1 MRSNKCGSLKI
12 KGDKN
17 LWAHHSATNCCLPC
31 FDLWR
36 IVMTTLTFSF
46 LKTALASFCLPYIRF
61 DILLTWQW
69 NCAELPS
76 DRDAERRKNM
86 TERSKVREG
95 VRLIIT
101 EPEQIL
107 SFNDVSHI
115 TMCKPA
121 WFCSVRQGA
130 CSLVPVWNTTQM
142 IDGFLFELEVG
153 HTNSFAVFS
162 LQMFFLS
169 WLQMSFLFSIFLF
182 WSPFSHFVSLFHFL
196 YREQWRYLLPWWMD
210 ATQFCCS
217 LWMMSCYLH
226 GGLKFTC
233 PVWY

>member
-46 LKTALASFCLPYIRF
+46 LKTVLASFSLPYIRF

-69 NCAELPS
+69 NCAENQIVMQRDVKTWLR
-76 DRDAERRKNM
+76 DRKWGKVLHWLLLSL
-86 TERSKVREG
+86 SKSSASMMSRTLLCVSPPDFAACVR
-95 VRLIIT
+95 
-101 EPEQIL
+101 
-107 SFNDVSHI
+107 
-115 TMCKPA
+115 A
-121 WFCSVRQGA
+121 
-130 CSLVPVWNTTQM
+130 LVLFPVWNTTQM
-142 IDGFLFELEVG
+142 MDGFLFELEVG

-182 WSPFSHFVSLFHFL
+182 WSPFSHFVFSFHFL
-196 YREQWRYLLPWWMD
+196 YREQWRYLLPRWMD

-226 GGLKFTC
+226 GGLKSTC